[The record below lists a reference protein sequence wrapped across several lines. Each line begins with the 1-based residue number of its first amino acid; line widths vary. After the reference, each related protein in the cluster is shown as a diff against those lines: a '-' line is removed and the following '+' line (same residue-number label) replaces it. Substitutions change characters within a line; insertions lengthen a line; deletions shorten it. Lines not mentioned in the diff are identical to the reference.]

1 MPIDDDFSTATISP
15 RLSSSDTS
23 SEYSDIE
30 LKDLK
35 VEATL
40 GAGAFGRVELVSH
53 PSGNSFALKKV
64 KISNIIKE
72 DQKEHIISE
81 KKVMTMCQNSLFI
94 VE

>member
-1 MPIDDDFSTATISP
+1 MPIDDLNSVAIPP
-15 RLSSSDTS
+15 RLSNNDINNK
-23 SEYSDIE
+23 YSDIE
-30 LKDLK
+30 LDDLNI
-35 VEATL
+35 EATL

-53 PSGNSFALKKV
+53 ASGKTFALKKV

-81 KKVMTMCQNSLFI
+81 KKVMTMCHNSLFI

>member
-1 MPIDDDFSTATISP
+1 MPIDDFNAATIPP
-15 RLSSSDTS
+15 RLSNN
-23 SEYSDIE
+23 EINNKYSDME
-30 LKDLK
+30 LRDLK
-35 VEATL
+35 IEATL

-53 PSGNSFALKKV
+53 KNGRSFALKKV

-81 KKVMTMCQNSLFI
+81 KKVMTMCHNSLFI